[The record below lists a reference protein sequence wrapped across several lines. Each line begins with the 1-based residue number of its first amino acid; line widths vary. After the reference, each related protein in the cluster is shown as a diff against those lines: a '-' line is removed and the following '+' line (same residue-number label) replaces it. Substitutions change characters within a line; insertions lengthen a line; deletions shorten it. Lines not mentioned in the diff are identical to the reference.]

1 MIRDSI
7 CLCYCRFQMT
17 SELHNCYVK
26 HYKMQHADSLTK
38 DNFLQD
44 QTLVHFFQCF
54 FHNSNFKGEKYYLI
68 IFFSWFE
75 FTSCISSPGFIKE
88 ATGIRA
94 HLILGGLWL
103 ADLKLI
109 MHFSFSNSQF
119 LHTLIV
125 HFREQVLF
133 NDKGLKEMTFL
144 NKISK
149 LRKDSPLEKKAQLK
163 WPCVLKLFHTISD
176 ILLFLCTL
184 GMKPSIIQ

>member
-1 MIRDSI
+1 MIRGSI
-7 CLCYCRFQMT
+7 CLCYCKFQMT
-17 SELHNCYVK
+17 SELRNCYVK
-26 HYKMQHADSLTK
+26 HYKMQHANSFSHKRQFFVGSHSCSL
-38 DNFLQD
+38 FAVL
-44 QTLVHFFQCF
+44 
-54 FHNSNFKGEKYYLI
+54 FHNNNFKEEKYYLI

-75 FTSCISSPGFIKE
+75 LTNCISSPGFIKE
-88 ATGIRA
+88 ATGTRA

-144 NKISK
+144 SKISK
-149 LRKDSPLEKKAQLK
+149 LRKDSLLEKKTQLK
-163 WPCVLKLFHTISD
+163 
-176 ILLFLCTL
+176 
-184 GMKPSIIQ
+184 